1 MIFKLTRFTLFTF
14 FYLFFTIL
22 LFAQEKKK
30 EVFVIQLGSFK
41 MPDETRFTSLA
52 DLGEIYTEYVPS
64 IRFTRIK
71 LGHYETRKKAEEI
84 LKIVHLRGYTKAQI
98 VKDFIIEKTNYSTTK
113 VENNPPLVPPTK
125 QDTTPTEGRKLGR
138 PPMARPPAY
147 SIQLEATEKK
157 IGKVNIN
164 DLNQIGRVFEVEQ
177 DSLKKLLV
185 GIFTNKDSAE
195 INLAKVRQMGYRDAF
210 IVETNLQNVL
220 TTLPSSPMSEGLAQ
234 TYRPIRNLE
243 TASFYKRMEGKLNNT
258 YDVIVHAYFSNNS
271 ITGFYDDPRN
281 KFRKKFVYYGYR
293 AGTNNLPETQFSSEN
308 GLIVKASASPKNE
321 GVKLSFAVK
330 DIETGEN
337 LSFSLRETYPTGSAQ
352 FDVIN
357 IYKKKSYNKA
367 GEREVG
373 VDLYIEYP
381 AVIGLGSQL
390 VENRINMVAS
400 QLSDQTGETMMSRV
414 DAYLKEGLEKV
425 SKENQQYQWL
435 SQTYETK
442 ILENTKNL
450 LSLRMSSELILA
462 EPESKVV
469 HKSFNMS
476 NGSEITLK
484 DVLNVG
490 FEATLN
496 LILKDKISKQYAKLQ
511 PKPTEVKA
519 IVEEMMKNYY
529 FTSQSIV
536 FFRDYQ
542 KGKTIAEVI
551 EMSVPYSDIKWLINK
566 NGFLNNFVK

>member
-1 MIFKLTRFTLFTF
+1 MIFKLSRFTLFIF
-14 FYLFFTIL
+14 FYFFFTIF
-22 LFAQEKKK
+22 LFAQETKKQ
-30 EVFVIQLGSFK
+30 VFVIQLGSFRT
-41 MPDETRFTSLA
+41 PDETRFTSLA

-64 IRFTRIK
+64 IGFTRIK
-71 LGHYETRKKAEEI
+71 LGYYKARKRAEEI
-84 LKIVHLRGYTKAQI
+84 LKTVHLRGYIKAQI
-98 VKDFIIEKTNYSTTK
+98 VTDFIVEKITE
-113 VENNPPLVPPTK
+113 VESDSSVIPPNK

-147 SIQLEATEKK
+147 SIQVEVNEKK
-157 IGKVNIN
+157 IGKINID

-177 DSLKKLLV
+177 DSIKKLSV
-185 GIFTNKDSAE
+185 GIFANKDSAE
-195 INLAKVRQMGYRDAF
+195 VNLAKVHQMGYRDAF

-220 TTLPSSPMSEGLAQ
+220 TTLPSSSMSEGLAQ

-271 ITGFYDDPRN
+271 ITGFYDDPRT
-281 KFRKKFVYYGYR
+281 KLRKKFVYYGYR

-308 GLIVKASASPKNE
+308 GLMVKASASPKNE

-337 LSFSLRETYPTGSAQ
+337 LNFSLRETYPTGSAQ

-367 GEREVG
+367 GEKQVG

-381 AVIGLGSQL
+381 AIIGLDSRAI
-390 VENRINMVAS
+390 ENKINMAAS
-400 QLSDQTGETMMSRV
+400 QLSDQSGETMMSKV

-462 EPESKVV
+462 EPESRVL

-484 DVLNVG
+484 DVLNAG
-490 FEATLN
+490 FETTLN
-496 LILKDKISKQYAKLQ
+496 LILKDKISKQYAKLR
-511 PKPTEVKA
+511 PTPAEVKTM
-519 IVEEMMKNYY
+519 VEEMIKNYY
-529 FTSQSIV
+529 FTTQSIV
-536 FFRDYQ
+536 FFRDYRKNQ
-542 KGKTIAEVI
+542 TIADAVEI
-551 EMSVPYSDIKWLINK
+551 TVPYSDIKWLINK
-566 NGFLNNFVK
+566 NGFLGKFIK

>member
-1 MIFKLTRFTLFTF
+1 MIFKLSRFTLFTF
-14 FYLFFTIL
+14 FHLSFTIFL
-22 LFAQEKKK
+22 LAQEKKK
-30 EVFVIQLGSFK
+30 QVFVIQLGSFK
-41 MPDETRFTSLA
+41 TPDETRFTSLA

-64 IRFTRIK
+64 IGFTRIK
-71 LGHYETRKKAEEI
+71 LGYYETRKKAEEI

-98 VKDFIIEKTNYSTTK
+98 VTDFIVEKTNYPITK
-113 VENNPPLVPPTK
+113 VESNSSVISPSK

-147 SIQLEATEKK
+147 SIQVEVNEKK
-157 IGKVNIN
+157 IGKTNID

-177 DSLKKLLV
+177 DSIKKLSV
-185 GIFTNKDSAE
+185 GIFANKDSAE
-195 INLAKVRQMGYRDAF
+195 VNLAKVRRMGYRDAF

-220 TTLPSSPMSEGLAQ
+220 TTLPSSSMSEGLAQ

-271 ITGFYDDPRN
+271 ITGFYDDPRS
-281 KFRKKFVYYGYR
+281 KLRKKFVYYGYR

-308 GLIVKASASPKNE
+308 GLMVKASASPKNE

-337 LSFSLRETYPTGSAQ
+337 LNFSLRETYPAGSAQ

-367 GEREVG
+367 GEKEVG

-381 AVIGLGSQL
+381 AIIGLGSRAI
-390 VENRINMVAS
+390 ENKINMAAS
-400 QLSDQTGETMMSRV
+400 QLSDQSGETMMGKV

-462 EPESKVV
+462 EPESRVL

-490 FEATLN
+490 FETTLN
-496 LILKDKISKQYAKLQ
+496 LILKDKISKQYAKLR
-511 PKPTEVKA
+511 PTPAEVKTT
-519 IVEEMMKNYY
+519 VEEMIKNYY
-529 FTSQSIV
+529 FTTQSIV
-536 FFRDYQ
+536 FFRDYRKNQ
-542 KGKTIAEVI
+542 TIAEAVEI
-551 EMSVPYSDIKWLINK
+551 TVPYSDIKWLINK
-566 NGFLNNFVK
+566 NGFLSSFVK